1 MSRRPSVIAPGR
13 TIAALVIW
21 AAATATASSASETN
35 AKSPPRWTISAEA
48 VLLGRVGTGNQ
59 PLVAFVPG
67 DVYWW
72 TPSGLNTTNYPGAV
86 ALASNQLGQR
96 LAPGPK
102 LGVTYRGASGW
113 SAELSYF
120 SVVGLGATRTRG
132 PENPGQWL
140 VMKAPGSF
148 WQTQDFA
155 YQSMAW
161 RADSGLHS
169 LEANVRRDVSPRVT
183 LFAGLR
189 WLQLNDTL
197 QGTLTPIDIGEPDWK
212 TTVMPAT
219 LADAKPMAGSTPVA
233 NPPFWT
239 TDTGNSLYGVQIGA
253 RATVWQHA
261 RFSVEALA
269 KAGVYANHAEQ
280 AALVSIRKQ
289 LNPASAAVN
298 TTSFVGEGGLVARFG
313 VTDAVAFKLG
323 YDILWLNGV
332 ALAPTQIAQ
341 MSTTPTTVTAT
352 GVDTGASTL
361 FQGLSFGVEYT
372 F

>member
-1 MSRRPSVIAPGR
+1 MLALGR
-13 TIAALVIW
+13 TIAALVVGAA
-21 AAATATASSASETN
+21 AAATAASASAAG
-35 AKSPPRWTISAEA
+35 AKPPRWTISAEA
-48 VLLGRVGTGNQ
+48 VLLGRAGTGNQ

-72 TPSGLNTTNYPGAV
+72 TPTGLNTTNYPGAV
-86 ALASNQLGQR
+86 SLASHQLGQQ
-96 LAPGPK
+96 LTPGPK
-102 LGVTYRGASGW
+102 LGIAYRGASGW
-113 SAELSYF
+113 GAELSYF
-120 SVVGLGATRTRG
+120 SVAGLGATRTRG

-161 RADSGLHS
+161 RADTGLHS
-169 LEANVRRDVSPRVT
+169 FEANLRRDVSPRVT

-212 TTVMPAT
+212 TTVIPAT
-219 LADAKPMAGSTPVA
+219 LADAKPVAGSAPVA

-239 TDTGNSLYGVQIGA
+239 TDTGNNLYGAQIGA
-253 RATVWQHA
+253 RATVWQQG

-269 KAGVYANHAEQ
+269 KAGIYANHAEQ
-280 AALVSIRKQ
+280 TALVSIRKQ
-289 LNPASAAVN
+289 LNPASAAAN
-298 TTSFVGEGGLVARFG
+298 ATSFVGEGSLIARYS
-313 VTDAVAFKLG
+313 VTDSVAFKLG
-323 YDILWLNGV
+323 YDILWLSGV
-332 ALAPTQIAQ
+332 ALAPAQIGQ
-341 MSTTPTTVTAT
+341 MRTTPTTVTAT

-361 FQGLSFGVEYT
+361 FQGLSFGVEYA